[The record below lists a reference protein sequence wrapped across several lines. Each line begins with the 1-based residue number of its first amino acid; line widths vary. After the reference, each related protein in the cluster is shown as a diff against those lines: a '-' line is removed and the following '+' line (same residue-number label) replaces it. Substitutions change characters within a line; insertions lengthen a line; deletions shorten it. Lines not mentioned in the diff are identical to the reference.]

1 MDLLEGEGSG
11 VVTTTSNIAP
21 NSSSKSD
28 NDNRHPDSPKN
39 DVGRRVAL
47 LKKRLRRDYRK
58 CAKNEIDIMFLE
70 IIFYQRYD
78 TRI

>member
-28 NDNRHPDSPKN
+28 NDNTQHPDSPKN

-47 LKKRLRRDYRK
+47 LKKRLRREK
-58 CAKNEIDIMFLE
+58 LNVLVSAVFPASGGVE
-70 IIFYQRYD
+70 
-78 TRI
+78 